1 MGLPKNLDRE
11 IENAAKDFWVQR
23 TNAKRS
29 QLRKGLSDA
38 GQRGEVTGGGDLN
51 AFRHLVVKT
60 IDLNRCGETEIH
72 FNRTVVAL
80 PGYFRP
86 TKQWDLV
93 VIRRG
98 QLLMALELKSLGGP
112 SFGNNAN
119 NRCEEAIGSGYDF
132 RQAQSAGAFGPG
144 ANPFLGYFILVED
157 AEGSRRPVASKSP
170 HFVTDPAFQ
179 QGSYQTHLRIL
190 CERLMEKQLY
200 GSAAVLIS
208 TRPPRKVPFARCR
221 ICRSRRRFGGS

>member
-1 MGLPKNLDRE
+1 M
-11 IENAAKDFWVQR
+11 
-23 TNAKRS
+23 
-29 QLRKGLSDA
+29 
-38 GQRGEVTGGGDLN
+38 
-51 AFRHLVVKT
+51 KT
-60 IDLNRCGETEIH
+60 IELNRCGETEIRYD
-72 FNRTVVAL
+72 RTVVAL

-144 ANPFLGYFILVED
+144 ANPFLGYFILIED
-157 AEGSRRPVASKSP
+157 SKGSRRPVGARSL
-170 HFVTDPAFQ
+170 HFDTDPAFQ
-179 QGSYQTHLRIL
+179 QGSYQTRLRIL

-208 TRPPRKVPFARCR
+208 PRPTTKAAAGKASDLSIDTSF
-221 ICRSRRRFGGS
+221 RRFLTRLAAFIVGECG